1 MEKNNNEEKDKIKLF
16 VFEFFSGIGG
26 MNESMKRIKKLSLL
40 KIIPYDININSNI
53 TYKFNYDIEPNSIT
67 IESLTLEKYEKIIEE
82 NLKQLNNNN
91 IKLLWTMSPPCQPFT
106 RQGNKLEL
114 EDNRSNAFKHL
125 MNILNKTK
133 YFPNYFFLE
142 NVKNFDNSKAN
153 EMIIDIFNN
162 KKYDFLQFLLSPIQF
177 NIPNSRLRY
186 YFISREK
193 KFDLFKNE
201 RKEIIKTVDLINKN
215 YPNLCN
221 IDIQTFLSYNKNEEK
236 NKKEFYLGDKILN
249 KESSKSMDLTLLES
263 KSSNCFTKN
272 YTRLIKGSGSILL
285 LDKKIYYNNI
295 DLKLLKGHIRFFT
308 PKEILKF
315 LSFNDNFEFPEN
327 LSVKSQYKLL
337 GNSINVKVVSEL
349 MEILFNEN

>member
-114 EDNRSNAFKHL
+114 EDNRSNAFIHL

-142 NVKNFDNSKAN
+142 NVKNFDNSKAS
-153 EMIIDIFNN
+153 EMLIDIFNN

-186 YFISREK
+186 YFI
-193 KFDLFKNE
+193 
-201 RKEIIKTVDLINKN
+201 
-215 YPNLCN
+215 
-221 IDIQTFLSYNKNEEK
+221 
-236 NKKEFYLGDKILN
+236 
-249 KESSKSMDLTLLES
+249 
-263 KSSNCFTKN
+263 
-272 YTRLIKGSGSILL
+272 
-285 LDKKIYYNNI
+285 
-295 DLKLLKGHIRFFT
+295 
-308 PKEILKF
+308 
-315 LSFNDNFEFPEN
+315 
-327 LSVKSQYKLL
+327 
-337 GNSINVKVVSEL
+337 
-349 MEILFNEN
+349 